1 MEIVTIR
8 YKSRYDDCEEIVGV
22 AMNMDVAKEYVEKL
36 KTANPYA
43 YGDNYGTYYFETYKV
58 IEEIK

>member
-1 MEIVTIR
+1 MEVVTIR
-8 YKSRYDDCEEIVGV
+8 YKQRYYDYEEIVGV

-43 YGDNYGTYYFETYKV
+43 YGEKYGTYYFETYKV
-58 IEEIK
+58 IE

>member
-1 MEIVTIR
+1 MEVVTIR
-8 YKSRYDDCEEIVGV
+8 YESRYDDCEEIVGV

-43 YGDNYGTYYFETYKV
+43 YGEKYGTYYFETCKV

>member
-1 MEIVTIR
+1 MEVVTIR

-43 YGDNYGTYYFETYKV
+43 YGEKYGTYYFETHKV
-58 IEEIK
+58 IEL